1 MANRSSV
8 TVSFRGKKHVGEC
21 ETAGRI
27 LRVFFEG
34 KSKTGAIRSSNVASV
49 WVADL
54 ERVKECQKDSR
65 YCEGIQNFR
74 ESELFSSE
82 CKFPKSCRSLIDER
96 MRNDAMPDQQR
107 AEQRLKYL
115 QNRDIYQLC
124 GSQPVT

>member
-49 WVADL
+49 WVWRAVPAISSHTLHAEVTQHESEAHDSADL

-74 ESELFSSE
+74 ESELFS
-82 CKFPKSCRSLIDER
+82 
-96 MRNDAMPDQQR
+96 
-107 AEQRLKYL
+107 
-115 QNRDIYQLC
+115 
-124 GSQPVT
+124 